1 MWLMV
6 WILDAGAIAVLA
18 GWWMRARD
26 LAASYRRR

>member
-18 GWWMRARD
+18 SRWVRVRHVTAGHHHR
-26 LAASYRRR
+26 

>member
-18 GWWMRARD
+18 GQWARARHVV
-26 LAASYRRR
+26 AGHHRR